1 MFPQSLQFACTHQV
15 TTEIQLARKL
25 KTVWIEKDTD
35 ARQTWTVDFVS
46 NSLTQSYCYISVILS
61 TEEFGG

>member
-1 MFPQSLQFACTHQV
+1 MFPQSLQFAYTHQV

-25 KTVWIEKDTD
+25 KTVWIVKDTD
-35 ARQTWTVDFVS
+35 VRQTRTVYFVS

-61 TEEFGG
+61 TGEFGG

>member
-1 MFPQSLQFACTHQV
+1 M

-25 KTVWIEKDTD
+25 KTVWIVKDTD